1 MASKCHL
8 ELCFHSIVCH
18 DSHPDPET
26 ISSIVKKES
35 ITTFLIIKVDSGEE
49 SSEVKLPQGLHQ

>member
-8 ELCFHSIVCH
+8 ELCLHSIVGH
-18 DSHPDPET
+18 DSRPDPET